1 MSEDPATDIR
11 DDEWAIDV
19 SHVTKRFRLQGA
31 SRSLKTAALD
41 LLRGRAAQTFT
52 ALDDVSLRVRR
63 GETVGIVGANGA
75 GKSTLLSIIA
85 RTLSPTSG
93 TARTRGTVS
102 SLLERGLI
110 EVAGRLE
117 APGRPAV
124 FRTTD
129 AFLRTMGVT
138 KLSELPVLPEIS
150 GSEGLE
156 KIQNAIDKLTKPQQT
171 EQTSTEDAP
180 DTNSEEG

>member
-1 MSEDPATDIR
+1 MSDPR
-11 DDEWAIDV
+11 DDDDWAIDV
-19 SHVTKRFRLQGA
+19 SHVTKRFRLAGTA
-31 SRSLKTAALD
+31 RSLKTAALD
-41 LLRGRAAQTFT
+41 LLRRRRPGLFT

-110 EVAGRLE
+110 EISGRLE
-117 APGRPAV
+117 APGRPAL

-129 AFLRTMGVT
+129 VFLRTMGV
-138 KLSELPVLPEIS
+138 SELSQLPPLPDLT
-150 GSEGLE
+150 GSEGVE
-156 KIQNAIDKLTKPQQT
+156 KLQKAIDELQNAAGDDQLRISEVT
-171 EQTSTEDAP
+171 EPAKEA
-180 DTNSEEG
+180 